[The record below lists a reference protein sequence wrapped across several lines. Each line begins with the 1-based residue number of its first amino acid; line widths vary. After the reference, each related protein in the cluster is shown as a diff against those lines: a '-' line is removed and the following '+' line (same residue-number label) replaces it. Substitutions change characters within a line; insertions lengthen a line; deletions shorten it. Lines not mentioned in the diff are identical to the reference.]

1 MTGLVASPTHPR
13 ESLDASANATVG
25 HPASQTLE
33 PRNNPRQ
40 LRTYGP
46 GQCSS
51 PARATPPGGI
61 RLDRIRRVT
70 SKPLPTASDDG
81 PLPKALPR
89 TAGQALQ
96 ETVAR
101 DQG

>member
-13 ESLDASANATVG
+13 ESLDASANATVE

-46 GQCSS
+46 GERS
-51 PARATPPGGI
+51 PRHAPHHREEYGQIEYGG
-61 RLDRIRRVT
+61 LPVAVWLTRIVR
-70 SKPLPTASDDG
+70 
-81 PLPKALPR
+81 
-89 TAGQALQ
+89 
-96 ETVAR
+96 
-101 DQG
+101 